1 MGTTHRARS
10 DAPGATRVHLGTRVP
25 LHATPA
31 RAWLPVPP
39 GLSRCGTAIGAAGE
53 EGPAARPRGLYPRAQ
68 GWRNF
73 RGRQRDAP
81 CGRGQHPRG
90 PLQRQTE
97 AGRLPATVWGGVA
110 GSAAGH
116 TTSLRA
122 HRVAAARGPQPLGH
136 LGGPGA
142 HVLPRGRPRDGQR
155 ASDHAEMSP
164 HGLSAGGLVAS
175 GPRKRVT
182 RAFCFLSLSQQLPG
196 GPSKGLS
203 LAGKGAGTGAA
214 GAGRRPRGNADRQ
227 GRISS
232 PSSSDL
238 CSKRP
243 ADVSICGRL
252 VGTPASG
259 SPARPG
265 CGTPSP
271 APWEPLRTADWAGWP
286 PRRLLRL
293 IAAPAAP
300 PAWPRGSLFLP
311 GCSGVT
317 LGSHTV
323 PRACLTA
330 RSPFLWLLK
339 VSHLLLDRSLS
350 SRRPCLEIELRV

>member
-1 MGTTHRARS
+1 MGPSRGRRRLGGSPQPSGEGWQGPRPGTRRPRAHTAWQRRGVHSRS
-10 DAPGATRVHLGTRVP
+10 DTRGALEPT
-25 LHATPA
+25 
-31 RAWLPVPP
+31 
-39 GLSRCGTAIGAAGE
+39 
-53 EGPAARPRGLYPRAQ
+53 
-68 GWRNF
+68 
-73 RGRQRDAP
+73 
-81 CGRGQHPRG
+81 
-90 PLQRQTE
+90 
-97 AGRLPATVWGGVA
+97 
-110 GSAAGH
+110 
-116 TTSLRA
+116 
-122 HRVAAARGPQPLGH
+122 
-136 LGGPGA
+136 
-142 HVLPRGRPRDGQR
+142 VLPRGRPRDGHR

-164 HGLSAGGLVAS
+164 HGLSAGGPVAS
-175 GPRKRVT
+175 RPRKRVT

-214 GAGRRPRGNADRQ
+214 GAGRRPRGNAVRQ

-238 CSKRP
+238 RSKRP

-286 PRRLLRL
+286 PRRLPGL

-317 LGSHTV
+317 LGSHAV
-323 PRACLTA
+323 PRACLTP

-339 VSHLLLDRSLS
+339 VSHLLLDHSLS
-350 SRRPCLEIELRV
+350 SRCPCLNPVPPLVPPAMRAEGAVLL